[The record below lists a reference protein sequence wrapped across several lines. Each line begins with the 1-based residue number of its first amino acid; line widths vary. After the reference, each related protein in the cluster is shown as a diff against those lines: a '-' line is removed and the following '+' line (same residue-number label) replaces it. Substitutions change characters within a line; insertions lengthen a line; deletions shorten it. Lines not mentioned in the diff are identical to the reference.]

1 MSCEEHA
8 RLEQEHSQAKARYDD
23 ARRALDHKIGVSP
36 RGEFLHLRRAIDEAG
51 VALERELQ
59 LRGLGRYCAA
69 GTECRSTLGTGRNKY
84 SLRSAS

>member
-51 VALERELQ
+51 VALERAQSLFARHVKEHGCEPSRQ
-59 LRGLGRYCAA
+59 GSSEAA
-69 GTECRSTLGTGRNKY
+69 AE
-84 SLRSAS
+84 A